1 MLLSTKGEHTNACH
15 QELSTAADTAAPDMC
30 RESAGGE
37 QAGAKLMLS
46 HTPAEHQLYRMMLDE
61 VAAARTRVCAFSLR
75 QFMTFTRLPNYSAI
89 RRGLNGLINKRS
101 IERYK
106 VVGGVDSRWPMTVY
120 FIFTPDEVIE
130 RRASMYRSSGGRSSG
145 AATDY
150 AIGDDE
156 PEMFSGDAAISR
168 AIDRLA
174 EHNALSRREAQV
186 ALCCAKGLTN
196 SEIGKRL
203 FISEQTV
210 KFHLRHIFVK
220 YGVRR
225 RTELISQLLSR
236 MNETELGAP

>member
-1 MLLSTKGEHTNACH
+1 MLLYTKGESTNICH
-15 QELSTAADTAAPDMC
+15 QDLSSAADKVSPEAG
-30 RESAGGE
+30 RESAGAE
-37 QAGAKLMLS
+37 QAVAKLALS

-61 VAAARTRVCAFSLR
+61 VTAAQTRVCAFSLR

-89 RRGLNGLINKRS
+89 RRGLNGLITKRS

-106 VVGGVDSRWPMTVY
+106 VVGGVDPRRPMTVY

-130 RRASMYRSSGGRSSG
+130 RRGSTGRPSG
-145 AATDY
+145 APTDRATG
-150 AIGDDE
+150 ACE
-156 PEMFSGDAAISR
+156 PETFSGDAAISH

-174 EHNALSRREAQV
+174 EHSALSRREAQV

-196 SEIGKRL
+196 SEIGRRL

-220 YGVRR
+220 YGVKR
-225 RTELISQLLSR
+225 RTELISHLLSQ
-236 MNETELGAP
+236 MNETEFGAP

>member
-1 MLLSTKGEHTNACH
+1 MLLSMKGESTNTCY
-15 QELSTAADTAAPDMC
+15 QELSTAADKAAPEAC
-30 RESAGGE
+30 RESAGAE
-37 QAGAKLMLS
+37 QTIAKLMLS

-61 VAAARTRVCAFSLR
+61 VTAAQTRVCAFSLR

-130 RRASMYRSSGGRSSG
+130 RRSSVGRPSG
-145 AATDY
+145 ASADRATG
-150 AIGDDE
+150 AGA
-156 PEMFSGDAAISR
+156 PETLSGDAAISR

-174 EHNALSRREAQV
+174 EHSALSRREAQV

-196 SEIGKRL
+196 NEIGERL

-225 RTELISQLLSR
+225 RTELISQLLSQ
-236 MNETELGAP
+236 MNETELDAP